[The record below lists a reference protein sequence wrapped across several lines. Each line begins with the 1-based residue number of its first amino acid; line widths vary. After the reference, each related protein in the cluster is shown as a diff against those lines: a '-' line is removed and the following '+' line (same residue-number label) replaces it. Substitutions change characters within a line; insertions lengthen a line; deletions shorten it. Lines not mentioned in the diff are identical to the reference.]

1 MSSRGAI
8 DVKRMNTHGNE
19 AGASLLEVMAVA
31 MIISLGALLA
41 GEGFLGA
48 VSRNQAMVVGAE
60 LASELRMARSMA
72 MTKRTAIRVS
82 FESSGTAISTESVGR
97 PNAPLRK
104 YDFSGTGVTVEGL
117 SGGGL
122 SGEGLSGRS
131 SVVFYPSGRAATPTT
146 ITLLRQRA
154 GERRKLTVSITGRV
168 TIK

>member
-1 MSSRGAI
+1 MSSRGAT

-60 LASELRMARSMA
+60 LASELRMARFMA
-72 MTKRTAIRVS
+72 MTKRTAMRVGI
-82 FESSGTAISTESVGR
+82 ESSGTAISTESVDR
-97 PNAPLRK
+97 PNAPLRQ
-104 YDFSGTGVTVEGL
+104 YDFSGTGVTV
-117 SGGGL
+117 
-122 SGEGLSGRS
+122 EGLSGRS

-146 ITLLRQRA
+146 ITLLRKRA

>member
-97 PNAPLRK
+97 PNAPLRT
-104 YDFSGTGVTVEGL
+104 YDFSGTGVTVE
-117 SGGGL
+117 GL

>member
-19 AGASLLEVMAVA
+19 AGASLLEVMAVV

-72 MTKRTAIRVS
+72 MTKRTAMRVG
-82 FESSGTAISTESVGR
+82 FESSGTAISTESVDR
-97 PNAPLRK
+97 PNAPLRT

-117 SGGGL
+117 SG
-122 SGEGLSGRS
+122 EGLSERS

-154 GERRKLTVSITGRV
+154 GERRKLTVSITGRI

>member
-1 MSSRGAI
+1 MSSRGAT

-72 MTKRTAIRVS
+72 MTKRTAMRVG
-82 FESSGTAISTESVGR
+82 FESSGTAISTESVDR
-97 PNAPLRK
+97 PNAPLRT

-117 SGGGL
+117 S
-122 SGEGLSGRS
+122 ERS

>member
-1 MSSRGAI
+1 MLSRGAT

-19 AGASLLEVMAVA
+19 AGASLLEVMTVA

-72 MTKRTAIRVS
+72 MTKRTAMRVG
-82 FESSGTAISTESVGR
+82 FESSGTAISTESVDR
-97 PNAPLRK
+97 PNVPLRQ
-104 YDFSGTGVTVEGL
+104 YDFSGKGVTVEGL
-117 SGGGL
+117 SRG
-122 SGEGLSGRS
+122 S

-146 ITLLRQRA
+146 ITLLRKRA

>member
-1 MSSRGAI
+1 MSSRGAT

-19 AGASLLEVMAVA
+19 AGASLLEVMTVA

-72 MTKRTAIRVS
+72 MTKRTAMRVG
-82 FESSGTAISTESVGR
+82 FESSGTAVSTESVDR
-97 PNAPLRK
+97 PNVPLRQ
-104 YDFSGTGVTVEGL
+104 YDFSGKGVTVEGL
-117 SGGGL
+117 S
-122 SGEGLSGRS
+122 ERS

-146 ITLLRQRA
+146 ITLLRKRA

-168 TIK
+168 TLK